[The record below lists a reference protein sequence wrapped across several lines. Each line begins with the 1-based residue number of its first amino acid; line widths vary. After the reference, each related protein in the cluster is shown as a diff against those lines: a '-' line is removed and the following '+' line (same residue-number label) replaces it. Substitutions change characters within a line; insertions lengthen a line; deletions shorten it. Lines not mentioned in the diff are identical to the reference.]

1 MNTVFTVI
9 DWAFNIYYIMIFIYI
24 LLSWLPNVQESPVG
38 VLLGRLVEP
47 YLSVFRRFI
56 PPIGVLDL
64 SPIAALF
71 ALHFVQI
78 GVETIIS
85 WILGAVA

>member
-1 MNTVFTVI
+1 MNTVITVI

-24 LLSWLPNVQESPVG
+24 LLSWLPNVQASPVG

-71 ALHFVQI
+71 ALHFVKV
-78 GVETIIS
+78 GVVTVIF
-85 WILGAVA
+85 WIVGAVT